1 MICRRFL
8 EGDRRDTETKEQI
21 KVCTRPSK
29 VAALTVV
36 TACGAKNAKE
46 TAMDES
52 RFRVS
57 YYSSEKEGTIAI
69 DLDDLQNLL
78 NTGHGYHKIIKS
90 RPSRFCDV
98 VGRSRLND
106 AGELVFV
113 MEAGALEIEPM
124 NFDPVPRLVDIGE
137 IGREHSVPMPNV
149 SKPGIATEEHPLIL
163 PCKWETIT
171 ESKGTQKDEETVA
184 IALDDLQQILN
195 ACYGYH
201 EITKSRSSG
210 SVSIIRRRLTSFRE
224 ESRGMKE
231 GEIMDRRPIKYCY
244 WVEEGKL
251 LAGEYPRDKDDEA
264 ASKAKLAAL
273 TEAGVNT
280 FIDLTQEGELHPYS
294 QWLDSDSQTYYRFPI
309 WDVSIPDTPETTAA
323 ILDTIDAH
331 IAQGHVVYLHCWG
344 GVGRT
349 GTIVG
354 CWLARHGHP
363 GPAALERLAELW
375 ATCPK
380 SAWRCSPETEAQRQ
394 YVRDWPEEE
403 G

>member
-1 MICRRFL
+1 M
-8 EGDRRDTETKEQI
+8 DTETKEQI

-29 VAALTVV
+29 VTALTVV
-36 TACGAKNAKE
+36 TSCGAKNAKE
-46 TAMDES
+46 AVMDES
-52 RFRVS
+52 GFRVS

-69 DLDDLQNLL
+69 DLDDLHKML
-78 NTGHGYHKIIKS
+78 NTGHGYHKIITS

-98 VGRSRLND
+98 VGRSKFND
-106 AGELVFV
+106 AGGLVFV

-124 NFDPVPRLVDIGE
+124 DFDPAPRLVDIGE
-137 IGREHSVPMPNV
+137 RGREHPVPMPNV

-163 PCKWETIT
+163 PYEWETIT
-171 ESKGTQKDEETVA
+171 ESKGTKKDEETVT

-195 ACYGYH
+195 ARYGSH
-201 EITKSRSSG
+201 EITPSRLSG
-210 SVSIIRRRLTSFRE
+210 SVSIIRRRLASFRE

-231 GEIMDRRPIKYCY
+231 GESMDRRPIEYCY
-244 WVEEGKL
+244 WVVPGQL
-251 LAGEYPRDKDDEA
+251 LAGEYPMVKNDEA
-264 ASKAKLAAL
+264 ASRAKLADL

-280 FIDLTQEGELHPYS
+280 FIDLTQEGELLPYS

-331 IAQGHVVYLHCWG
+331 IAKGHVVYLHCWG

-363 GPAALERLAELW
+363 GPVALERLAELW
-375 ATCPK
+375 AECPK
-380 SAWRCSPETEAQRQ
+380 SAWTRSPETKEQRR
-394 YVRDWPEEE
+394 YVRDWTEEE